1 MRKRIFAFL
10 PTTFLLIAPLAGA
23 EPGIVSESAETI
35 RYREV
40 DGTETL
46 LTKHPRRTI
55 VGNASFAAPWF
66 TAGGSAIGVPTVRS
80 QQALPEQARDL
91 PRIGVLRSL
100 NLEKIFAMKPDL
112 VLINAN
118 LHAHRAVRHHLIDAG
133 IPNVALDY
141 ANFHDYIGILDLFCR
156 LNGGSVE
163 TNSTAKRII
172 SQVRKLTEEAARLP
186 SPRFAVLFVA
196 SGGFVLE
203 SGDLNVPTM
212 AEMLGGTN
220 IARQESGR
228 LKYSFEQLLIDDPD
242 IILINTMGDSKAL
255 QKKFTRDLISQPAWQ
270 QLKAAKTGRVHFL
283 PPELFLYMAG
293 SRYPEAF
300 LHLAKLLH
308 PEKEFTL

>member
-10 PTTFLLIAPLAGA
+10 PTTFLLLAPLEGA

-55 VGNASFAAPWF
+55 VGNASFADPWF

-156 LNGGSVE
+156 LNGGSVK

-203 SGDLNVPTM
+203 SGNLNVPTM

>member
-1 MRKRIFAFL
+1 MRKRIFALL
-10 PTTFLLIAPLAGA
+10 PTTFLLLAPLAGA

-55 VGNASFAAPWF
+55 VGNASFADPWF

>member
-55 VGNASFAAPWF
+55 VGNASFADPWF

-255 QKKFTRDLISQPAWQ
+255 QKKFTRDLISQLAWQ

-308 PEKEFTL
+308 PEKEFSL

>member
-55 VGNASFAAPWF
+55 VGNASFADPWF

-80 QQALPEQARDL
+80 LQALPEQARDL

-203 SGDLNVPTM
+203 SGDLNIPTM

-242 IILINTMGDSKAL
+242 LILINTMGDSKAL

>member
-10 PTTFLLIAPLAGA
+10 PTTFLLLASLAGA

-55 VGNASFAAPWF
+55 IGNASFADPWF

>member
-10 PTTFLLIAPLAGA
+10 PTTFLLITPLAGA

-55 VGNASFAAPWF
+55 VGNASFADPWF

-172 SQVRKLTEEAARLP
+172 SQVRKLTEMTAELP

-228 LKYSFEQLLIDDPD
+228 LKYSFEQLLIDAPD

-308 PEKEFTL
+308 PEKEFSL

>member
-1 MRKRIFAFL
+1 MRKRFFAFL

-55 VGNASFAAPWF
+55 VGNASFADPWF

-172 SQVRKLTEEAARLP
+172 SQVRKLTEMTAELP

-308 PEKEFTL
+308 PEKEFSL

>member
-1 MRKRIFAFL
+1 MRKRSF
-10 PTTFLLIAPLAGA
+10 TFLLTASLLCTSLAGA

-55 VGNASFAAPWF
+55 VGNASFADPWF

-203 SGDLNVPTM
+203 SGNLNVPTM

-255 QKKFTRDLISQPAWQ
+255 QKKFTRDLISQPAWGE
-270 QLKAAKTGRVHFL
+270 LKAAKTGRVHFL

-300 LHLAKLLH
+300 LHLARLLH
-308 PEKEFTL
+308 PGKEFSL

>member
-1 MRKRIFAFL
+1 MRKRIFALL
-10 PTTFLLIAPLAGA
+10 PTTFLLLAPLAGA

-55 VGNASFAAPWF
+55 IGNASFADPWF

-100 NLEKIFAMKPDL
+100 NLEKIFALKPDL

-133 IPNVALDY
+133 IPHVALDY

-172 SQVRKLTEEAARLP
+172 SQIRKLTEEAARLP

-308 PEKEFTL
+308 PEREFTL

>member
-55 VGNASFAAPWF
+55 VGNASFADPWF

-133 IPNVALDY
+133 ISNVALDY

-172 SQVRKLTEEAARLP
+172 SQVKKLTEMTAELP

-203 SGDLNVPTM
+203 SGDLNIPTM

-242 IILINTMGDSKAL
+242 LILINTMGDSKAL

-300 LHLAKLLH
+300 LHLARLLH
-308 PEKEFTL
+308 PGKEFSL

>member
-1 MRKRIFAFL
+1 MRKRIFALL
-10 PTTFLLIAPLAGA
+10 PTTFLLLAPLAGA

-55 VGNASFAAPWF
+55 VGNASFADPWF

-212 AEMLGGTN
+212 AAMLGGTN
-220 IARQESGR
+220 IAKQGAGR

-283 PPELFLYMAG
+283 PPDLFLYMAG

>member
-55 VGNASFAAPWF
+55 VGNASFADPWF
-66 TAGGSAIGVPTVRS
+66 TVGGSAIGVPTVRS

>member
-10 PTTFLLIAPLAGA
+10 PTTFLLLAPLAGA

-55 VGNASFAAPWF
+55 VGNASFADPWF

-141 ANFHDYIGILDLFCR
+141 TNFHDYIGILDLFCR

-203 SGDLNVPTM
+203 SGDLNIPTM

>member
-10 PTTFLLIAPLAGA
+10 PTTFLLLAPLAGA
-23 EPGIVSESAETI
+23 EPGIVTARADTR

-40 DGTETL
+40 DGTATL

-55 VGNASFAAPWF
+55 VGNASFADPWF

-300 LHLAKLLH
+300 LHLARLLH
-308 PEKEFTL
+308 PGKEFSL

>member
-1 MRKRIFAFL
+1 MRKRSF
-10 PTTFLLIAPLAGA
+10 TFLLTASLLCTSLAGA
-23 EPGIVSESAETI
+23 EPGILSETAATI
-35 RYREV
+35 RYREA
-40 DGTETL
+40 DGTEVQL
-46 LTKHPRRTI
+46 ARHPRRTVI
-55 VGNASFAAPWF
+55 GNASFADPWF
-66 TAGGSAIGVPTVRS
+66 TAGGTAIAVPTVRS
-80 QQALPEQARDL
+80 QQALPEQARKL

-118 LHAHRAVRHHLIDAG
+118 LHAHRSVRHHLIEAG

-141 ANFHDYIGILDLFCR
+141 ANFHDYAGILDLFCR
-156 LNGGSVE
+156 LNGGSAAD
-163 TNSTAKRII
+163 NPSAKRII
-172 SQVRKLTEEAARLP
+172 SQVEKLTQETTKLP

-203 SGDLNVPTM
+203 TGNLNIPTM
-212 AEMLGGTN
+212 AAMLGGTN
-220 IARQESGR
+220 IAKQGAGR
-228 LKYSFEQLLIDDPD
+228 LKYSFEQLVIDDPD

-300 LHLAKLLH
+300 LHLARLLH
-308 PEKEFTL
+308 PGKEFSL

>member
-10 PTTFLLIAPLAGA
+10 PTTFLLLAPLAGA
-23 EPGIVSESAETI
+23 EPGIVSESTETI

-55 VGNASFAAPWF
+55 IGNASFADPWF

-133 IPNVALDY
+133 IPNIALDY

>member
-55 VGNASFAAPWF
+55 VGNASFADPWF

>member
-1 MRKRIFAFL
+1 MRKRIFALL
-10 PTTFLLIAPLAGA
+10 PTTFLLLAPLAGA

-55 VGNASFAAPWF
+55 VGNASFADPWF

-308 PEKEFTL
+308 PEKEFSL

>member
-1 MRKRIFAFL
+1 MRKRIFALL
-10 PTTFLLIAPLAGA
+10 PTTFLLLAPLAGA

-55 VGNASFAAPWF
+55 VGNASFADPWF

-80 QQALPEQARDL
+80 QQALPEPARDL

-300 LHLAKLLH
+300 LHLARLLH
-308 PEKEFTL
+308 PGKEFSL

>member
-55 VGNASFAAPWF
+55 VGNASFADPWF

-133 IPNVALDY
+133 ISNVALDY

-172 SQVRKLTEEAARLP
+172 SQVKKLTEMTAELP

-203 SGDLNVPTM
+203 SGDLNIPTM
-212 AEMLGGTN
+212 AEMLGGTS

-242 IILINTMGDSKAL
+242 LILINTMGDSKAL

-300 LHLAKLLH
+300 LHLARLLH
-308 PEKEFTL
+308 PGKEFSL

>member
-55 VGNASFAAPWF
+55 VGNASFADPWF

-308 PEKEFTL
+308 PEKEFSL

>member
-10 PTTFLLIAPLAGA
+10 PTTFLLLAPLEGA

-55 VGNASFAAPWF
+55 VGNASFADPWF

-203 SGDLNVPTM
+203 SGNLNVPTM

>member
-55 VGNASFAAPWF
+55 IGNASFADPWF

>member
-1 MRKRIFAFL
+1 MNKRIFPLLL
-10 PTTFLLIAPLAGA
+10 PALLLSAPLAGG
-23 EPGIVSESAETI
+23 EPGIVSESAESL
-35 RYREV
+35 RYREA

-46 LTKHPRRTI
+46 LAKQPRRTI
-55 VGNASFAAPWF
+55 IGNASFADPWF
-66 TAGGSAIGVPTVRS
+66 TAGGTAIGVPTVRS

-133 IPNVALDY
+133 ISNVALDY
-141 ANFHDYIGILDLFCR
+141 ANFHDYAGILDLFCR

-172 SQVRKLTEEAARLP
+172 SQVKKLTEMTAELP

-203 SGDLNVPTM
+203 SGDLNIPTM

-255 QKKFTRDLISQPAWQ
+255 QKKFTRDIISQPAWQ

-300 LHLAKLLH
+300 LHLARLLH
-308 PEKEFTL
+308 PGKEFSL

>member
-1 MRKRIFAFL
+1 MRKRIFALL
-10 PTTFLLIAPLAGA
+10 PTTFLLLAPLAGA

-55 VGNASFAAPWF
+55 VGNASFADPWF

-212 AEMLGGTN
+212 AAMLGGTN
-220 IARQESGR
+220 IAKQGAGR

>member
-10 PTTFLLIAPLAGA
+10 PTTFLLLAPLAGA

-35 RYREV
+35 RYREE
-40 DGTETL
+40 DGTEAL
-46 LTKHPRRTI
+46 LAKHPHRTI
-55 VGNASFAAPWF
+55 IGNASFADPWF

-100 NLEKIFAMKPDL
+100 NLEKIFALKPDL

-118 LHAHRAVRHHLIDAG
+118 LHAHRAVRHHLINAG

-172 SQVRKLTEEAARLP
+172 SQVRKLTEMTAELP

-212 AEMLGGTN
+212 VEMLGGTN

>member
-1 MRKRIFAFL
+1 MRKRIFALL
-10 PTTFLLIAPLAGA
+10 PTTFLLLAPLAGA

-55 VGNASFAAPWF
+55 VGNASFADPWF

-80 QQALPEQARDL
+80 QQALPEQARNL

-100 NLEKIFAMKPDL
+100 NLEKIFALKPDL

-118 LHAHRAVRHHLIDAG
+118 LHAHRAVRHHLIDAE

-141 ANFHDYIGILDLFCR
+141 ANFHDYAGILDLFCR

-172 SQVRKLTEEAARLP
+172 LQVRKLTEEAARLP

-308 PEKEFTL
+308 PEREFTL

>member
-55 VGNASFAAPWF
+55 VGNASFADPWF

-163 TNSTAKRII
+163 ANSTAKRII

>member
-1 MRKRIFAFL
+1 MRKRIFALL
-10 PTTFLLIAPLAGA
+10 PTTFLLLAPLAGA

-55 VGNASFAAPWF
+55 VGNASFADPWF

-80 QQALPEQARDL
+80 QQALPEPARDL

-308 PEKEFTL
+308 PEREFTL

>member
-55 VGNASFAAPWF
+55 VGNASFADPWF

-308 PEKEFTL
+308 PEREFTL

>member
-10 PTTFLLIAPLAGA
+10 PTTFLLLAPLAGA

-55 VGNASFAAPWF
+55 IGNASFADPWF

>member
-10 PTTFLLIAPLAGA
+10 PTTFLLLAPLAGA

-55 VGNASFAAPWF
+55 VGNASFADPWF

-203 SGDLNVPTM
+203 SGDLNIPTM

>member
-10 PTTFLLIAPLAGA
+10 PTTFLLLAPLAGV
-23 EPGIVSESAETI
+23 EPGIVSESTETI

-55 VGNASFAAPWF
+55 IGNASFADPWF

-100 NLEKIFAMKPDL
+100 NLEKIFALKPDL

-141 ANFHDYIGILDLFCR
+141 ANFHNYLGILDLFCR

-172 SQVRKLTEEAARLP
+172 SQVRKLTEMTAELP

-203 SGDLNVPTM
+203 SGDLNIPTM

>member
-10 PTTFLLIAPLAGA
+10 PTTFLLLASLAGA

-55 VGNASFAAPWF
+55 IGNASFADPWF

-308 PEKEFTL
+308 PEKEFSL

>member
-1 MRKRIFAFL
+1 MRKRIFALL
-10 PTTFLLIAPLAGA
+10 PTTFLLLAPLAGA

-55 VGNASFAAPWF
+55 VGNASFADPWF

-80 QQALPEQARDL
+80 QQALPEPARDL

>member
-55 VGNASFAAPWF
+55 VGNASFADPWF

-203 SGDLNVPTM
+203 SGNLNVPTM

>member
-10 PTTFLLIAPLAGA
+10 PTTFLLLAPLEGA

-55 VGNASFAAPWF
+55 VGNASFADPWF

-308 PEKEFTL
+308 PEKEFSL

>member
-1 MRKRIFAFL
+1 MNKRIFPLLL
-10 PTTFLLIAPLAGA
+10 PALLLSAPLAGG
-23 EPGIVSESAETI
+23 EPGIVSESAESL
-35 RYREV
+35 RYREA

-46 LTKHPRRTI
+46 LAKQPRRTI
-55 VGNASFAAPWF
+55 IGNASFADPWF
-66 TAGGSAIGVPTVRS
+66 TAGGTAIGVPTVRS

-133 IPNVALDY
+133 ISNVALDY
-141 ANFHDYIGILDLFCR
+141 ANFHDYAGILDLFCR

-172 SQVRKLTEEAARLP
+172 SQVKKLTEMTAELP

-203 SGDLNVPTM
+203 SGDLNIPTM

-300 LHLAKLLH
+300 LHLARLLH
-308 PEKEFTL
+308 PGKEFSL